1 MLAARRGRMF
11 DSGVARGD
19 VQRPRAL
26 TLATDA
32 TPCVTPVVRKSGT
45 RSSERDASFQ
55 AAAEGHG
62 PGSCVRLRAG
72 SVLFSE
78 GQACA
83 NVAVLCAGRI
93 KLTTASRDGR
103 TMLVRIARVGDL
115 LGLSAVMSRT
125 PYEVTA
131 QAVDDSLLRCYEQK
145 MFLHF
150 IQNSPEG
157 SLYAAECLAQEYR
170 SAFCDVRRLALSN
183 TIPGRMANLLLEMME
198 DGDHALH
205 PQPVIDM
212 PLTHEDLASML
223 GSSRETVTRTLN
235 HMMRSGTLAIA
246 GRKVTILQ
254 RATLEAMV

>member
-1 MLAARRGRMF
+1 
-11 DSGVARGD
+11 
-19 VQRPRAL
+19 
-26 TLATDA
+26 
-32 TPCVTPVVRKSGT
+32 
-45 RSSERDASFQ
+45 
-55 AAAEGHG
+55 
-62 PGSCVRLRAG
+62 
-72 SVLFSE
+72 
-78 GQACA
+78 
-83 NVAVLCAGRI
+83 
-93 KLTTASRDGR
+93 
-103 TMLVRIARVGDL
+103 MLVRIARPGDL

-212 PLTHEDLASML
+212 LLTHEDLACML

-235 HMMRSGTLAIA
+235 HMKRSGTLAIA
-246 GRKVTILQ
+246 GRKVTILK
-254 RATLEAMV
+254 RATLEAML

>member
-1 MLAARRGRMF
+1 M
-11 DSGVARGD
+11 
-19 VQRPRAL
+19 RPRGLSQAIH
-26 TLATDA
+26 A
-32 TPCVTPVVRKSGT
+32 TPGATTSATTAVTGSGT
-45 RSSERDASFQ
+45 RSIERHASFQ
-55 AAAEGHG
+55 AAAEDHG
-62 PGSCVRLRAG
+62 AGACVRLRVG

-78 GQACA
+78 GQASA
-83 NVAVLCAGRI
+83 NVAVLCAGRV
-93 KLTTASRDGR
+93 KLTTSSRDGR
-103 TMLVRIARVGDL
+103 TMLVRIARPGDL

-212 PLTHEDLASML
+212 PLTHEDLACML

-235 HMMRSGTLAIA
+235 HMKRSGTLAIA

>member
-1 MLAARRGRMF
+1 MF
-11 DSGVARGD
+11 DSGAMRSRGLS
-19 VQRPRAL
+19 QAIH
-26 TLATDA
+26 A
-32 TPCVTPVVRKSGT
+32 TPSATTVRGAGT
-45 RSSERDASFQ
+45 RSTERDASFQ
-55 AAAEGHG
+55 AAAEDHG
-62 PGSCVRLRAG
+62 AGACVRLRAG

-78 GQACA
+78 GHAPA

-93 KLTTASRDGR
+93 KLTTSSRDGR
-103 TMLVRIARVGDL
+103 TMLVRIARAGDL

-131 QAVDDSLLRCYEQK
+131 QAIEDTLLRCYEQK
-145 MFLHF
+145 AFLHF
-150 IQNSPEG
+150 IENNAEG
-157 SLYAAECLAQEYR
+157 SLYAAECLAEEYR

-183 TIPGRMANLLLEMME
+183 SIPGRMANLLLEMME
-198 DGDHALH
+198 DGGHALL

-235 HMMRSGTLAIA
+235 QMKRSGTLAIA

-254 RATLEAMV
+254 RATLEAMI